1 MAEISQSTTAAAEWA
16 KGWPIVLSSLIGIAL
31 CLSPLPYW
39 ALIII
44 GPELGKEF
52 GWSRE
57 TIQAGFLAM
66 TVGVLFG
73 APIAGKL
80 TDKYGARRV
89 LLPSIILLGLGTAC
103 FALMNPSPLSL
114 YGIFFLLA
122 LFSSGTLP
130 ITWSKAIVNN
140 FNSSRGLALGIALTG
155 TGLYGFIAPPLIQGL
170 IDGFGW
176 RVAYLGIAAMPLL
189 ISFPLA
195 YFLFRDDKEEAAL
208 ASKTDDVELPGLS
221 FSQSVRDY
229 RFWIILFAFLII
241 GAAVSGIIA
250 NGFNILLDK
259 GYTPQDAAS
268 RTIGIGVIGLSVIV
282 GRLVGGFLVDRIWA
296 PLVAFIFITIPILG
310 CFILMG
316 NMSVGLN
323 VFAFILVGI
332 AAGVELDMMAFLVS
346 RYLGMKAYGR
356 IYGFVYAA
364 FGLGSGTAPLLFN
377 ILKGET
383 LDYNNALMFA
393 MAGFLVGAV
402 MLLFLGK
409 YRDFG
414 ETTH

>member
-1 MAEISQSTTAAAEWA
+1 MTEISQSNHVASEWV
-16 KGWPIVLSSLIGIAL
+16 KGWPIVLSSLVGIAL

-39 ALIII
+39 ALIVI

-66 TVGVLFG
+66 TMGVLFG

-189 ISFPLA
+189 ISLPLA
-195 YFLFRDDKEEAAL
+195 YFMFRDCL
-208 ASKTDDVELPGLS
+208 
-221 FSQSVRDY
+221 RD
-229 RFWIILFAFLII
+229 
-241 GAAVSGIIA
+241 G
-250 NGFNILLDK
+250 
-259 GYTPQDAAS
+259 
-268 RTIGIGVIGLSVIV
+268 
-282 GRLVGGFLVDRIWA
+282 
-296 PLVAFIFITIPILG
+296 
-310 CFILMG
+310 
-316 NMSVGLN
+316 
-323 VFAFILVGI
+323 
-332 AAGVELDMMAFLVS
+332 
-346 RYLGMKAYGR
+346 
-356 IYGFVYAA
+356 
-364 FGLGSGTAPLLFN
+364 
-377 ILKGET
+377 
-383 LDYNNALMFA
+383 
-393 MAGFLVGAV
+393 
-402 MLLFLGK
+402 
-409 YRDFG
+409 
-414 ETTH
+414 